1 MLIPWAAAMGNLSGG
16 WPLLLTWLATMLWTF
31 GFDTV
36 YAMADRSDDRRIGV
50 RSSALSLGRRAPV
63 VVTLCY
69 AGTATC
75 LALAAGLRGMQPLGW
90 LLGLVAAAA
99 MVREGWMLRQ
109 LERTGDAPAGIY
121 GRHFSRQVQL
131 GGLLLLALIVG
142 RWP

>member
-1 MLIPWAAAMGNLSGG
+1 
-16 WPLLLTWLATMLWTF
+16 
-31 GFDTV
+31 
-36 YAMADRSDDRRIGV
+36 
-50 RSSALSLGRRAPV
+50 

-75 LALAAGLRGMQPLGW
+75 LALAAGLRGLQPLGW
-90 LLGLVAAAA
+90 LLGLVAAVA
-99 MVREGWMLRQ
+99 MVRQGWLLRQ
-109 LERTGDAPAGIY
+109 LERTGDPPPARVY